1 VALRVYS
8 TGFAGFSEL
17 KTENQKPKRKE
28 KSWGER
34 KRERE
39 REGGI
44 TVGGGRS
51 GEQRIN
57 KTLYNSLKYK

>member
-39 REGGI
+39 RGGDY
-44 TVGGGRS
+44 GR
-51 GEQRIN
+51 GREKWRTTD
-57 KTLYNSLKYK
+57 K